1 MPALKLIGM
10 SSEKLKEEA
19 LSYHAQGKPGKI
31 EVVPTKP
38 YSTQHDLALAY
49 SPGVAAPCLA
59 IEENAEDAYKY
70 TAKGNLVAVI
80 SNGTAV
86 LGLGN
91 IGALASKPVMEGKG
105 LLFKIFADIDVFD
118 IEVDQPDVDKFVEA
132 VKAIAPTFGGINL
145 EDIKAPECFEIEE
158 RLKNELNIPVMHDD
172 QHGTA
177 IISSAALLNALD
189 IAGKKIEE
197 VQLVVNGAGASAVA
211 STKLYIELGVRKE
224 NIIMCDSKGAITTSR
239 KGLSGAKAYFA
250 TDKDVT
256 TLEDALV
263 GADIFLGLSAADVLT
278 QAMVRSMAK
287 DPIIFALA
295 NPDPE
300 ISYDLAKAS
309 RPDIIFA
316 TGRSDYPNQVNNVLG
331 FPYIFRGALDVR
343 ATTINEAMK
352 VAAVRALA
360 ALAKEPVPDV
370 VSIAYNDNSIVY
382 GREYLIPKPL
392 DPRLISTISVAVAK
406 AAIESGVA
414 RSVIT
419 DWETYSFDLERRMGY
434 DNRLTRSLRNKA
446 KNNPKRIVFA
456 EGGNINILRAA
467 QNVLTEKIGIP
478 ILLGSKEKIRQTI
491 KENNLELT
499 GAEIIEFFGEEE
511 RERRESYAKIYHRR
525 LERNGIIYSEAIERM
540 YTRDYFG
547 TMMVEAGDADA
558 FISGYAK
565 RYAYTIA
572 PALEYYGM
580 TKQGSKLAG
589 MYIVM
594 TKRGP
599 IFFADSSTMNMNP
612 TPQDL
617 VNTTLLVADEVR
629 SYGVEPRIA
638 LLSNSNFGAVAEGSP
653 AVVHEAVQLLHEHY
667 PEVIVDGEMQVPFAL
682 NSKKRMAQYPF
693 SKLKDMEVNTLIF
706 PNFASSNIGYKLMQD
721 LAGFEVIGPILL
733 GMPKSIHV
741 VPLDSNV
748 RDIVNMATIAAVDA
762 QRINRSESLTMNP
775 TI

>member
-1 MPALKLIGM
+1 M
-10 SSEKLKEEA
+10 
-19 LSYHAQGKPGKI
+19 
-31 EVVPTKP
+31 
-38 YSTQHDLALAY
+38 
-49 SPGVAAPCLA
+49 
-59 IEENAEDAYKY
+59 
-70 TAKGNLVAVI
+70 
-80 SNGTAV
+80 
-86 LGLGN
+86 
-91 IGALASKPVMEGKG
+91 
-105 LLFKIFADIDVFD
+105 
-118 IEVDQPDVDKFVEA
+118 
-132 VKAIAPTFGGINL
+132 
-145 EDIKAPECFEIEE
+145 
-158 RLKNELNIPVMHDD
+158 
-172 QHGTA
+172 
-177 IISSAALLNALD
+177 
-189 IAGKKIEE
+189 
-197 VQLVVNGAGASAVA
+197 
-211 STKLYIELGVRKE
+211 
-224 NIIMCDSKGAITTSR
+224 
-239 KGLSGAKAYFA
+239 
-250 TDKDVT
+250 
-256 TLEDALV
+256 
-263 GADIFLGLSAADVLT
+263 
-278 QAMVRSMAK
+278 
-287 DPIIFALA
+287 
-295 NPDPE
+295 
-300 ISYDLAKAS
+300 
-309 RPDIIFA
+309 
-316 TGRSDYPNQVNNVLG
+316 
-331 FPYIFRGALDVR
+331 
-343 ATTINEAMK
+343 
-352 VAAVRALA
+352 
-360 ALAKEPVPDV
+360 
-370 VSIAYNDNSIVY
+370 
-382 GREYLIPKPL
+382 
-392 DPRLISTISVAVAK
+392 AVAK